1 MLILSDFNQHGC
13 VWISSMM
20 STDNFCIIEEPPKA
34 HFCPSWGDGQGSGLH
49 LKNNW
54 FLSNLGI
61 VYNYQCFKKKNNVL
75 LCGWVG
81 QSEKSMFLVF
91 FSLNPDIPWYVSCL
105 ENIHFMLKNIHFICS
120 HDIKFKYKN
129 VLLNIPMM
137 HCSTM

>member
-1 MLILSDFNQHGC
+1 MILPFRKKIWNIGMHECLEYLHSFHVLRISTIIRSLICTNR
-13 VWISSMM
+13 
-20 STDNFCIIEEPPKA
+20 
-34 HFCPSWGDGQGSGLH
+34 
-49 LKNNW
+49 
-54 FLSNLGI
+54 LGI

-129 VLLNIPMM
+129 VF
-137 HCSTM
+137 TMKAA

>member
-1 MLILSDFNQHGC
+1 MYKNLAWCFFLTFFHKAKNPNLKIFGTSHGRYFIKIAWKNCWHHLSKLIF
-13 VWISSMM
+13 
-20 STDNFCIIEEPPKA
+20 FCA
-34 HFCPSWGDGQGSGLH
+34 
-49 LKNNW
+49 
-54 FLSNLGI
+54 LGT

-120 HDIKFKYKN
+120 HDTKFKYKN